1 MNVQGIY
8 TEIINLP
15 TKIYEKELELLTTF
29 NKESQVKEFLT
40 RYESARKIK
49 ISEEE
54 DLDGKKIHTN
64 AEKRQAELVKVLNES
79 DDYQE
84 NKRILDGIE
93 DKKSILKAELS
104 YLRDQFS
111 AYKSVV
117 PLLVSIPGLTPNEVD
132 EMSVLL
138 S

>member
-8 TEIINLP
+8 SEIINLP
-15 TKIYEKELELLTTF
+15 TKIYEKELELLTAI

-40 RYESARKIK
+40 RYESARKIE

-84 NKRILDGIE
+84 NKRILYGIE
-93 DKKSILKAELS
+93 DKKSVLKAELL

-117 PLLVSIPGLTPNEVD
+117 PLLVSIPGLTTNEVD
-132 EMSVLL
+132 ETSALL